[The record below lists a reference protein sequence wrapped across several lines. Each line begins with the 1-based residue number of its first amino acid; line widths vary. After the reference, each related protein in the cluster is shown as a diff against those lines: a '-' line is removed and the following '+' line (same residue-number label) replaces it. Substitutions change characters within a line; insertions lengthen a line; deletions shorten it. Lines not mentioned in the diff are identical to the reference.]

1 MPAECND
8 LPATVDVEV
17 SDVGCVVLVSAYDVD
32 VDVSNGVLIGGVV
45 VLVPGVS
52 ATHRSENETR
62 SKLYKKRIKNNIAY
76 YNLRA

>member
-1 MPAECND
+1 MPAECNN

-45 VLVPGVS
+45 VLVAAVS
-52 ATHRSENETR
+52 ATHRSENEIQ
-62 SKLYKKRIKNNIAY
+62 SKLYKKTE
-76 YNLRA
+76 